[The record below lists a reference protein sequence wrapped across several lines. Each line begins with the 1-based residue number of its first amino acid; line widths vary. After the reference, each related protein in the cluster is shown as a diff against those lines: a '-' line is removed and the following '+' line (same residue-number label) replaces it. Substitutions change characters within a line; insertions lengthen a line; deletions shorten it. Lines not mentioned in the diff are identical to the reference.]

1 MHQSTLFSPTNLRNL
16 TAAGLGLALLAA
28 LPAQVSALEANGPAP
43 ACSLREI
50 QTGKA
55 LELSQYRGQVLYLD
69 FWASWCGP
77 CAESFPF
84 MNQLHSTLQ
93 GQGLA
98 IVAVNLDEQR
108 NDADGFLAKTPARFT
123 IAGDPQGQCPE
134 RFGVETMPTSYLIDR
149 QGRVRHVQY
158 GFRPSESTVLQ
169 EKIRILLAEPS

>member
-1 MHQSTLFSPTNLRNL
+1 MFRSQFPAFPPTGLRNL
-16 TAAGLGLALLAA
+16 TAGLGLALLAA
-28 LPAQVSALEANGPAP
+28 QPALALEANDPAP

-84 MNQLHSTLQ
+84 MNQLHSALQ
-93 GQGLA
+93 SQGLA

-158 GFRPSESTVLQ
+158 GFRPSESAVLQ
-169 EKIRILLAEPS
+169 EKIRTLLAEPS